1 MNREIV
7 KTEGFLKK
15 IRLKFFS
22 LRICE
27 FSKFLSELRTIVL
40 LFRASKKTRDSLFY
54 VLTKNSY
61 SSAKF
66 VDDARNARIYTSGYG
81 QMLSSFNVIHCIPSI
96 KVSRINPKSAMPVFV
111 KRAR

>member
-1 MNREIV
+1 M
-7 KTEGFLKK
+7 KK

-54 VLTKNSY
+54 VLKNSY

-81 QMLSSFNVIHCIPSI
+81 QMVSSFNVIYCIPSI